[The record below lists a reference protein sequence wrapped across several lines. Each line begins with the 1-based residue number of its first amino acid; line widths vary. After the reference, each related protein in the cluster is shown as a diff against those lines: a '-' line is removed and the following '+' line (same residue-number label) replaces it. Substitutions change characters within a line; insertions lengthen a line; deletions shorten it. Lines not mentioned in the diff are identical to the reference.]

1 MELLRV
7 KVASLEGELAQA
19 KASPPREGK
28 QPPQYAWKASS
39 NSTRDNVSDRASDRI
54 SDRDHESVKSTTDG
68 APTEGQT
75 DIEIASLNGSAS
87 PTYCHNIPEYMTPP
101 SSSRTPDMIRASSL
115 SCFDRLVDTEGLA
128 ELRGKMDEIR
138 QEECPEER
146 PVRYGARHL
155 NTPIVI
161 VSSEMHPWSKTG
173 GLAMVVSSYAYEFAM
188 RGHRTMAIAPRYAD
202 YKGMEVVGSSKIWL
216 DGEEHEVRY
225 YYTQKVYG
233 NGKACDYVF
242 VDHPCFH
249 RSAGLYGDP
258 KQGGEYQDNLFRFSL
273 LSIAALEAPLLLNVG
288 GSTYGQEVCFIA
300 NDWQTGLLPLYFHY
314 KYKVNSTYRHAR
326 VMMTLHNMGYQGRYR
341 MSKFPIDRFLG
352 LPREAER
359 ELQCEDCHYGRDC
372 MNLLGAGIR
381 MADRVLTVSPTYAKE
396 IQTAVGGLGLDHAL
410 REKCGQQRLEGI
422 LNGISDEWSP
432 MTDPYIPMQYSKTNF
447 QEGKSVC
454 KAALQRELGL
464 RVDASAC
471 LVGFCGR
478 LCFQKGIHMIN
489 EIIPWLMTD
498 TGNGV
503 NGRIQLI
510 LMGKGDM
517 GFERQVSAA
526 EAAFKG
532 RVCGYVGFDPEVE
545 HRMMAGC
552 DLLLMPSQYEP
563 CGLPQMY
570 AQQYATLPVVHET
583 GGLKDSVKGMW
594 DGIRDRNSATGFLF
608 SGFDVNR
615 LKERMYQAMDVFHH
629 KKDLFRQMQQNA
641 ISSDYYWPQ
650 AIDQYE
656 KHIDATME
664 APSWRR

>member
-1 MELLRV
+1 
-7 KVASLEGELAQA
+7 
-19 KASPPREGK
+19 
-28 QPPQYAWKASS
+28 
-39 NSTRDNVSDRASDRI
+39 
-54 SDRDHESVKSTTDG
+54 
-68 APTEGQT
+68 
-75 DIEIASLNGSAS
+75 
-87 PTYCHNIPEYMTPP
+87 
-101 SSSRTPDMIRASSL
+101 
-115 SCFDRLVDTEGLA
+115 
-128 ELRGKMDEIR
+128 
-138 QEECPEER
+138 
-146 PVRYGARHL
+146 
-155 NTPIVI
+155 
-161 VSSEMHPWSKTG
+161 
-173 GLAMVVSSYAYEFAM
+173 
-188 RGHRTMAIAPRYAD
+188 
-202 YKGMEVVGSSKIWL
+202 
-216 DGEEHEVRY
+216 
-225 YYTQKVYG
+225 
-233 NGKACDYVF
+233 
-242 VDHPCFH
+242 
-249 RSAGLYGDP
+249 
-258 KQGGEYQDNLFRFSL
+258 
-273 LSIAALEAPLLLNVG
+273 
-288 GSTYGQEVCFIA
+288 
-300 NDWQTGLLPLYFHY
+300 
-314 KYKVNSTYRHAR
+314 
-326 VMMTLHNMGYQGRYR
+326 
-341 MSKFPIDRFLG
+341 
-352 LPREAER
+352 
-359 ELQCEDCHYGRDC
+359 
-372 MNLLGAGIR
+372 
-381 MADRVLTVSPTYAKE
+381 
-396 IQTAVGGLGLDHAL
+396 
-410 REKCGQQRLEGI
+410 
-422 LNGISDEWSP
+422 
-432 MTDPYIPMQYSKTNF
+432 
-447 QEGKSVC
+447 
-454 KAALQRELGL
+454 
-464 RVDASAC
+464 
-471 LVGFCGR
+471 
-478 LCFQKGIHMIN
+478 MIN